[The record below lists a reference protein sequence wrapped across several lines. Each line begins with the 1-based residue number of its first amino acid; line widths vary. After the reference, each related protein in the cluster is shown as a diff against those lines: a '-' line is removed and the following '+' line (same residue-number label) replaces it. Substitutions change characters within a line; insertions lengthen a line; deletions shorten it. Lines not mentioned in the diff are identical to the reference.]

1 MANQIFHFNQL
12 LVASS
17 SACSKSFHCVPIQI
31 WISFKKNVE
40 RQGGGVALGIA
51 TVVLELEVSVTLWGE
66 RDEVKCGI
74 DVIAVWHF
82 L

>member
-1 MANQIFHFNQL
+1 M
-12 LVASS
+12 
-17 SACSKSFHCVPIQI
+17 
-31 WISFKKNVE
+31 
-40 RQGGGVALGIA
+40 ALGIA